1 MAGGLGACLIRRDSV
16 LGLRLWAAA
25 RMVEVA
31 YKRFVQQLSGT
42 WAMNAYLRALG
53 AKIGDWSNV
62 RLGLCLPLLPDNLAI
77 GAGCATATPVLF
89 LALHPEPLLNGGSW
103 LCTRK
108 PCRMTSARPQ
118 QRVVK
123 RTSKVQCGGYPG
135 GPHEEQLHGDAAA
148 WRSCMAI
155 SAGG

>member
-1 MAGGLGACLIRRDSV
+1 MHCNKGGQTWGEHPEARRLKQQAWWRVRLIRRDSV

-53 AKIGDWSNV
+53 ARIGDWSNV

-77 GAGCATATPVLF
+77 GAGCVRFAPCI
-89 LALHPEPLLNGGSW
+89 PGS
-103 LCTRK
+103 
-108 PCRMTSARPQ
+108 A
-118 QRVVK
+118 
-123 RTSKVQCGGYPG
+123 
-135 GPHEEQLHGDAAA
+135 
-148 WRSCMAI
+148 
-155 SAGG
+155 